1 MAVDPK
7 LIYAAAKALSSE
19 KVRKFLLTTVF
30 VVLGLVMLVGAA
42 FSGLVSGVLGIFIS
56 PDVKVKWAAVRN
68 SLNDVINISETTIT
82 NEIKAE
88 IYDFMPDFSINLS
101 KAMIEKN
108 SRDGFA
114 VYDSSEIEIAEKE
127 MIKYADKLRSLTNET
142 ELSKYLSAY
151 DDTNI
156 PFDEISD
163 AVFKGDTGI
172 SKMPR
177 YKDSVKSF
185 LYARAME
192 QMPHCEYVYSRG
204 NDDNGQYIR
213 QTLNVKTPDGKIKT
227 VEYKCYGGG
236 GLYLPRFLAMYNAY
250 QARETILT
258 EPDSENADDIN
269 NQIAQAIGGIPES
282 ADEAEKY
289 FEGAWNGT
297 LGWGIGDSENLID
310 LDVFFEK
317 RNLKSL
323 LKESVSD
330 GNAGVSIVK
339 TDNKLTITLQ
349 PASEKTWL
357 EIFDLGGE
365 FNAYIDET
373 QSAIESILNKATIPM
388 NQWALVN
395 DNHTELFTCFEGLFE
410 LNSYNEWS
418 NVLTEYGEISD
429 ETGKSE
435 EGMTLSIRPK
445 GTTTPIFALQGNG
458 CGFNGA
464 IIHDVDTEN
473 NSVTIAYSIDTELFE
488 RDSGFPFTSIC
499 GIVPGDTV
507 TLLAEID
514 SLDTLNVTEEDEGH
528 DIAELQFRDYII
540 GYSNS
545 SVPRLRISLSF
556 ANGDYDT
563 EKSGTINPRL
573 WVAGFHSKLTG
584 NNTPFVVTET

>member
-1 MAVDPK
+1 MTVDPK
-7 LIYAAAKALSSE
+7 IIYEAARVLSSE
-19 KVRKFLLTTVF
+19 KVRKFLLTAIF
-30 VVLGLVMLVGAA
+30 FVLGLVMLVGAA

-56 PDVKVKWAAVRN
+56 PDVKVKWSMVRK
-68 SLNDVINISETTIT
+68 SLSDVINISETTIT
-82 NEIKAE
+82 SEIKSE

-142 ELSKYLSAY
+142 ELSEYLSTY
-151 DDTNI
+151 DGTNI
-156 PFDEISD
+156 SFAEISD
-163 AVFKGDTGI
+163 TVFKGDTGI
-172 SKMPR
+172 SKMPN
-177 YKDSVKSF
+177 YKDNVKSF

-192 QMPHCEYVYSRG
+192 QMTRCEYVYSRG
-204 NDDNGQYIR
+204 SDDNGQYIK
-213 QTLNVKTPDGKIKT
+213 QTLNVKTPDDKTKT

-236 GLYLPRFLAMYNAY
+236 GLYIPRFLAMYNAY
-250 QARETILT
+250 QARETILI
-258 EPDSENADDIN
+258 ESDSENADEIN
-269 NQIAQAIGGIPES
+269 DQIAQAIGGIPES
-282 ADEAEKY
+282 PDEAEKY
-289 FEGAWNGT
+289 FEDAWNGT

-330 GNAGVSIVK
+330 GNAGVSITK
-339 TDNKLTITLQ
+339 TDSKLTITLQ

-357 EIFDLGGE
+357 EIFDLGDE
-365 FNAYIDET
+365 FKPYIDET
-373 QSAIESILNKATIPM
+373 QSAIESILTKATIPRD
-388 NQWALVN
+388 QWALVN
-395 DNHTELFTCFEGLFE
+395 DNQTELFTCFDGLFE

-418 NVLTEYGEISD
+418 KVIMEYGEISD
-429 ETGKSE
+429 ETGSPE
-435 EGMTLSIRPK
+435 EGMTLSIRPT

-464 IIHDVDTEN
+464 IVHDVDTEN
-473 NSVTIAYSIDTELFE
+473 NSVTIAYSISTALFE

-507 TLLAEID
+507 TLFAEID
-514 SLDTLNVTEEDEGH
+514 SLDTLNVTEEDEGR
-528 DIAELQFRDYII
+528 DIAELQFRNHII

-573 WVAGFHSKLTG
+573 WITGFHSNLSST
-584 NNTPFVVTET
+584 TPLIPTEP